1 MRTADGPQAVQM
13 SGDLA
18 NLYREQVLAHSREPQ
33 HFGRLDD
40 ADLVVAGNN
49 PLCGDSLHVYIA
61 LDGDRVRAL
70 SFEGH
75 GCAISVASASM
86 MTGMLAGA
94 ARDEALATVERVRTM
109 LAGEDGSALDGTIQD
124 TPVAALA
131 AVRRYPSRV
140 KCAALAWQALHGALA
155 SGTDHVTTE

>member
-1 MRTADGPQAVQM
+1 M
-13 SGDLA
+13 SDELA

-33 HFGRLDD
+33 HFGRLDQP
-40 ADLVVAGNN
+40 DLVVAGNN

-61 LDGDRVRAL
+61 LEGGRVHAV

-86 MTGMLAGA
+86 MTGMIAGA
-94 ARDEALATVERVRTM
+94 GRDDALATAERVRAM
-109 LAGEDGSALDGTIQD
+109 LAGEDGSAIDDALQQS
-124 TPVAALA
+124 PVAALA

-140 KCAALAWQALHGALA
+140 KCAALAWQAVHGALA

>member
-1 MRTADGPQAVQM
+1 MSADL
-13 SGDLA
+13 SS
-18 NLYREQVLAHSREPQ
+18 LYREQVLAHSREPQ

-40 ADLVVAGNN
+40 ADLAVAGNN

-61 LDGDRVRAL
+61 LDGERVRAL

-94 ARDEALATVERVRTM
+94 GRDEALATVERVRAM
-109 LAGEDGSALDGTIQD
+109 LDGDDGSTLEVSLQQS
-124 TPVAALA
+124 PVAALA

-140 KCAALAWQALHGALA
+140 KCAALAWQAVHGALA
-155 SGTDHVTTE
+155 DGTDHVTTE